1 MRQSFS
7 SASCASGDSLWAVN
21 TTLQCVVA
29 NATAPFSVFP
39 PIVLRETLLSLGG
52 RLRSSKNG
60 RARIKLGKV
69 KVPIGLIRGGS
80 RVSRA
85 LAVEERRSSAALQNI
100 RVIRVIRGE
109 VILAPGKRRFFRSV
123 DRRATDPKMAGA
135 SIDHS

>member
-29 NATAPFSVFP
+29 NAPAPFSVFP

-80 RVSRA
+80 LVSRA
-85 LAVEERRSSAALQNI
+85 LAVEERRSGAALQN
-100 RVIRVIRGE
+100 IRVIRGE
-109 VILAPGKRRFFRSV
+109 VILARERRRFFRTGG
-123 DRRATDPKMAGA
+123 RRAADPKMAGA